1 MSEEFF
7 DELERSEYADEMDQI
22 QLVGMKLGEE
32 EYAVDVLKITEI
44 IRAVEIT
51 VVPRMESYI
60 LGVMNLRGKVVPVI
74 DLRVRFNLDRCDF
87 DKSTRI
93 IVVSVDKENIGF
105 VVDEVT
111 QVIRIKRSMV
121 EPTPPL
127 VGSIGQ
133 EYILGICKYD
143 SRLIMLLDIDRVIN
157 DSNESK
163 ESELRKKMLGTSVKK
178 PQIEMPQSV
187 PQQAPVRE
195 EHVEVAS
202 VSEVKAPV
210 VEEPKAVNK
219 AVETKAVENDLPN
232 PDEIKGPEII
242 LADDSVIES
251 GSSDK
256 GIEDDIDALIAQ
268 ELAKRE
274 AETEALNKKK
284 RKQPSAELSHDD
296 ILNDALRQSDA
307 LFDAGKDE
315 QVEQDDLDSLIAQE
329 LAKREAETD
338 ALNKKHRDEKKNKD
352 VDIDLSVVDPDAVP
366 AVEIITHPAE
376 PSEESDGRVK
386 LDHGEDKSPVNNGES
401 VQVSIKELK
410 RIADKIISGDEKES
424 KIDENIKGEI
434 GELLRLILETKHRV
448 DEIDPLLEKSK
459 ENLPNV
465 TSMLEGVND
474 ETEKAT
480 LNLMEASDS
489 MAEFYKTF
497 LSDINKLK
505 SLASKENEKE
515 FMELYGKVVNNL
527 SEAESL
533 GFKILES
540 LEFQDI
546 TEQKLRKVI
555 KSIEDM
561 GTRIGTIVGFLQVQD
576 AKNGNE
582 FNRHEQLLVDYGL
595 A

>member
-1 MSEEFF
+1 MSEELF
-7 DELERSEYADEMDQI
+7 DDIEQGEYAEEVDQI
-22 QLVGMKLGEE
+22 QLVGMKLGDE
-32 EYAVDVLKITEI
+32 EYAIDVLKITEI
-44 IRAVEIT
+44 IRTVEIT
-51 VVPRMESYI
+51 IVPRMESYI

-111 QVIRIKRSMV
+111 EVIRIRRSMV

-157 DSNESK
+157 DSGDYN
-163 ESELRKKMLGTSVKK
+163 ESELRKKMLGTTTKHAVMA
-178 PQIEMPQSV
+178 PIAEHEETV
-187 PQQAPVRE
+187 APVQE
-195 EHVEVAS
+195 QPVANTMLPDANS
-202 VSEVKAPV
+202 VAAPV
-210 VEEPKAVNK
+210 IEAPAHEE
-219 AVETKAVENDLPN
+219 ETD
-232 PDEIKGPEII
+232 
-242 LADDSVIES
+242 
-251 GSSDK
+251 
-256 GIEDDIDALIAQ
+256 GIETGSADSDVEDNIDALIAK
-268 ELAKRE
+268 ELAMRE
-274 AETEALNKKK
+274 AETAELNKKK
-284 RKQPSAELSHDD
+284 RKSDLNPDD
-296 ILNDALRQSDA
+296 VLKDALEQSNAIFQTDA
-307 LFDAGKDE
+307 DSQIE
-315 QVEQDDLDSLIAQE
+315 QNDLDSLIAKE

-338 ALNKKHRDEKKNKD
+338 ELNKKHREEKKNTD
-352 VDIDLSVVDPDAVP
+352 IDIDLSVVDPDAVP
-366 AVEIITHPAE
+366 MVEIITHPI
-376 PSEESDGRVK
+376 EEEHEDEEK
-386 LDHGEDKSPVNNGES
+386 LEVEVGDDKSPAINPATDGES

-410 RIADKIISGDEKES
+410 RIADKIISGDDTDN
-424 KIDENIKGEI
+424 KIDTNIKGEI
-434 GELLRLILETKHRV
+434 GELLRLIMDTKNRV

-459 ENLPNV
+459 ENLPSV

-474 ETEKAT
+474 DTEKAT
-480 LNLMEASDS
+480 VNLMEASDS
-489 MAEFYKTF
+489 MADFYKSF
-497 LSDINKLK
+497 IADIAELKKLANK
-505 SLASKENEKE
+505 EHEKE
-515 FMELYGKVVNNL
+515 FMALYGKIVTNL

-561 GTRIGTIVGFLQVQD
+561 GSRIGTIVGFLQVND
-576 AKNGNE
+576 NKSNNE
-582 FNRHEQLLVDYGL
+582 FNRNREQLLVDYGL